1 MNLTVFAVLIIV
13 SCIIAFFL
21 FASYFLAHADILFGF
36 KNETKETE
44 ATVVS
49 FVIRGLGTPD
59 NPTSVTPVIEYYN
72 VFAGQ
77 TVRKE
82 MFNSGLKAPKD
93 YESDNPTMGNIKHGD
108 CVKVQYTNKKVRV
121 IDERFVSP
129 DKFKLSRYIIPLIVC
144 AALAFSGFVLLVF
157 SIVWSYEL

>member
-44 ATVVS
+44 ATIVA
-49 FVIRGLGTPD
+49 FMNRGVGLE
-59 NPTSVTPVIEYYN
+59 TSVQPIIEYYN
-72 VFAGQ
+72 IFTGQ

-82 MFNSGLKAPKD
+82 MFTSGLQAPKD
-93 YESDNPTMGNIKHGD
+93 YDSDNPKTGNVKLGER
-108 CVKVQYTNKKVRV
+108 VKVQYTNKKVRV